1 MILKRISPKQGS
13 GLKHGTTLVLRAT
26 ARKSRITKHQA
37 LSLASALG
45 VALCASVSSA
55 GPDES
60 LQVMRAQ
67 IELSVC
73 DVPNAGTSD
82 PVSATLDAAAGS
94 PTWLDGPGR
103 DFQRGARHR
112 YDLDLAHVQ
121 RLSDVAGLVVS
132 KPGNDDLC
140 LRELRLI
147 INEKPI
153 FIRTFGAGG
162 GLWLNASTANRVHT
176 DRAELRANTAW
187 QSYSWSLSEWIA
199 SGGGAILR
207 GDLVQRLESCVAT
220 AIHDLGLVWRSGS
233 ATPIRLRRRN
243 DTTVAATVDLA
254 RRVPFW
260 FDKDVTLSFDLTLCN
275 NGRAGPVVTS
285 IALTPDDERMLTALR
300 ARLQRAR
307 PLVTAG
313 AVCPRVDQ
321 YANITY

>member
-1 MILKRISPKQGS
+1 MILKRISSKQGS
-13 GLKHGTTLVLRAT
+13 GLKHGTTLVPRAT
-26 ARKSRITKHQA
+26 ARKPGITKHQA
-37 LSLASALG
+37 LSLFSALG
-45 VALCASVSSA
+45 VALCASVSRA

-82 PVSATLDAAAGS
+82 AVSATMDATGGS
-94 PTWLDGPGR
+94 PTWLVGPGR
-103 DFQRGARHR
+103 DFQRGGRHR
-112 YDLDLAHVQ
+112 YDLDLEHVH
-121 RLSDVAGLVVS
+121 RLSDIAGLVVS

-153 FIRTFGAGG
+153 FVRTFGAGG
-162 GLWLNASTANRVHT
+162 GLWLNASSSTLHT

-187 QSYSWSLSEWIA
+187 QSYAWSLSEWIA

-207 GDLVQRLESCVAT
+207 GDLVQRLESCVGT
-220 AIHDLGLVWRSGS
+220 AIHGLGFVWRSGS
-233 ATPIRLRRRN
+233 AAPIRLRRRN

-275 NGRAGPVVTS
+275 NGHAGPVVTS
-285 IALTPDDERMLTALR
+285 IALTPDDERMLTAIR
-300 ARLQRAR
+300 DRLQHAR

-313 AVCPRVDQ
+313 DICPRVDQ
-321 YANITY
+321 YANIT